1 MTGTED
7 MIGARDMIMTGVI
20 GITMTGTE
28 NMKKGDKTCVSGK
41 LVKLKS

>member
-7 MIGARDMIMTGVI
+7 MIGVRDMTMTGVI

-28 NMKKGDKTCVSGK
+28 NMMKGDKICASRK
-41 LVKLKS
+41 LVKP